1 MLKHGSMAK
10 PATTK
15 SASSAEKATSYPF
28 LECFPGEIRNLIY
41 GYALTFNGTLRRLWY
56 KGAKPAV
63 DISIMLANKTVYQET
78 FIVFYRENLFAV
90 PYLAFSSRED
100 PGKNPWL
107 PRGSRLNTNQLRLIR
122 RIELYNPLG
131 ELNFF
136 RFDID
141 RLQVA
146 WENRDDIK
154 YLGMEGFVEG
164 FQPYGRRQML
174 KRVLERLDAFFT
186 FRNVSCVKLSLT
198 FNERDFSRYGSEWE
212 MANCRKE
219 WTDFLSEMK
228 ERMEGPR
235 EPFAGDIDSADE
247 GCADNVYSGEG

>member
-1 MLKHGSMAK
+1 MAK
-10 PATTK
+10 SMMNK
-15 SASSAEKATSYPF
+15 SVNSVETSTPYSF
-28 LECFPGEIRNLIY
+28 LKCFPGEIRNLIY
-41 GYALTFNGTLRRLWY
+41 GYALTFNGPLRRLWH
-56 KGAKPAV
+56 KDAKPTV
-63 DISIMLANKTVYQET
+63 NISIMLANKTVYQET
-78 FIVFYRENLFAV
+78 FIIFYRENLFAV

-107 PRGSRLNTNQLRLIR
+107 PRGCRLNDNQLRLMR

-136 RFDID
+136 KFDID

-164 FQPYGRRQML
+164 FKPYGQKHML

-212 MANCRKE
+212 MASCWKE
-219 WTDFLSEMK
+219 WTEFLSKMK
-228 ERMEGPR
+228 DRMEGPR
-235 EPFAGDIDSADE
+235 EPFAGDVDTDDE
-247 GCADNVYSGEG
+247 ESSENTYSDEE